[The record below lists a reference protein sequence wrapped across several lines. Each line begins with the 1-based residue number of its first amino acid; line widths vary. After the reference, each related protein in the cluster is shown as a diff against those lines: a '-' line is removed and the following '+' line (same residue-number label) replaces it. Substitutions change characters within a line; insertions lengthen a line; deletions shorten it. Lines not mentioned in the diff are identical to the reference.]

1 MHIFSRQ
8 NGTQICTNK
17 LFSPTTGL
25 MEHSMLYKLAE
36 GYGLTVLL
44 KTYRKA
50 AAPVTISSILV
61 QSSNHAKERVTSWLQ
76 LYQKKMTRNVWQP
89 ISNYQE
95 QKSKASVLVQVKLGW
110 KPSSLHSWH
119 KLQTN
124 LCKPLQEIVR
134 SAPCHIWFS
143 SSGCRFKLSH
153 NKQSHLHKVTLF
165 VCECFVSITQIEF
178 PFRLMG

>member
-17 LFSPTTGL
+17 LFSRTTGL

-61 QSSNHAKERVTSWLQ
+61 QSSNHAKERVTS
-76 LYQKKMTRNVWQP
+76 
-89 ISNYQE
+89 
-95 QKSKASVLVQVKLGW
+95 
-110 KPSSLHSWH
+110 
-119 KLQTN
+119 
-124 LCKPLQEIVR
+124 
-134 SAPCHIWFS
+134 
-143 SSGCRFKLSH
+143 
-153 NKQSHLHKVTLF
+153 
-165 VCECFVSITQIEF
+165 
-178 PFRLMG
+178 

>member
-61 QSSNHAKERVTSWLQ
+61 QSSNHAKERVTS
-76 LYQKKMTRNVWQP
+76 
-89 ISNYQE
+89 
-95 QKSKASVLVQVKLGW
+95 
-110 KPSSLHSWH
+110 
-119 KLQTN
+119 
-124 LCKPLQEIVR
+124 
-134 SAPCHIWFS
+134 
-143 SSGCRFKLSH
+143 
-153 NKQSHLHKVTLF
+153 
-165 VCECFVSITQIEF
+165 
-178 PFRLMG
+178 